1 MPSIFQNKKI
11 LIVIGVVVFLLIG
24 ITFWLVQPKQSQ
36 VVVTNKSPVTLTW
49 WKIFYGNE
57 VYSDIINDFR
67 KIPGNENVTINVVTR
82 DYSNSSAYYKS
93 LISDIAAGAGP
104 DIFSLRNDDLPAY
117 QKYMT
122 PIVSFTGSKLAD
134 YKNNFVPLAVR
145 DTMIKDKVYAVT
157 SYVDNLQLYYNTDIL
172 SQAGIAIPAA
182 TWKDLDIQLPSLNKR
197 DISGTDFTQ
206 SAIAFGTGFDSKES
220 GGNINRFQ
228 DIIPAL
234 MFQNGAQ
241 LYDYQTNSSIFGA
254 GGSNDKNNS
263 TYNALRFYYDF
274 ADSTTNRYSWNS
286 GQSNN
291 IDEFAEGRLAYIVH
305 YSYLKDVLAQK
316 NSRLKYNI
324 APIPQVDQAKKKT
337 YGFFFMDGLNRK
349 LQTDVENFPT
359 DSTKTRK
366 LQAASDFMEF
376 LSKETAQSK
385 FSSST
390 RLPSAHKQV
399 ITQQL
404 SRDDSIRI
412 FAAGSLYAD
421 NYYKPD
427 VDRME
432 KLWGQI
438 LYRTIYENQP
448 LSDSLEQAVN
458 EYSRIL
464 SLPAQLRG

>member
-1 MPSIFQNKKI
+1 MPNIFQNKKV
-11 LIVIGVVVFLLIG
+11 LIVVAIVVSLLLG
-24 ITFWLVQPKQSQ
+24 LTFWLLQPKPTQKIT
-36 VVVTNKSPVTLTW
+36 TNNSPVTLTW
-49 WKIFYGNE
+49 WKIFYGND
-57 VYSDIINDFR
+57 VYSEIINDFR
-67 KIPGNENVTINVVTR
+67 KTPGNENVTINVVTR

-104 DIFSLRNDDLPAY
+104 DIFTLRNDDLAAY

-122 PIVSFTGSKLAD
+122 PITSFEGAKLAD
-134 YKNNFVPLAVR
+134 YKNNFVPLAVK
-145 DTMIKDKVYAVT
+145 DTMVKDKVYAIT
-157 SYVDNLQLYYNTDIL
+157 SYVDNLALYYNTDIL
-172 SQAGIAIPAA
+172 SQAGIALPAT

-241 LYDYQTNSSIFGA
+241 LYDYQTNSSVFGK
-254 GGSNDKNNS
+254 GSSSDKNNP

-305 YSYLKDVLAQK
+305 YSYLKDILAQK
-316 NSRLKYNI
+316 NSRLAYKI
-324 APIPQVDQAKKKT
+324 APIPQIDLTKKKT

-359 DSTKTRK
+359 DATRARK
-366 LQAASDFMEF
+366 LQAASSFMEF
-376 LSKETAQSK
+376 LSQKSAQSK
-385 FSSST
+385 FAATT

-399 ITQQL
+399 INEQL

-427 VDRME
+427 IDRME

-448 LSDSLEQAVN
+448 LSDSLQQAVS
-458 EYSRIL
+458 EYEKII